1 MGLTGGLPTCLLS
14 EGSALQHL
22 SLGGNAL
29 SGALPEADPQLHL
42 TTLRIPE
49 VCTVHCQHCCGRLRK
64 SVVGICLPGARR
76 KMRGPAECRA
86 VPAAAQNG
94 LEGPLPASIATLPM
108 LRRLNANGNN
118 LSGELPESWS
128 RSLRFVN
135 LSSNA
140 FQGR

>member
-1 MGLTGGLPTCLLS
+1 
-14 EGSALQHL
+14 
-22 SLGGNAL
+22 
-29 SGALPEADPQLHL
+29 
-42 TTLRIPE
+42 
-49 VCTVHCQHCCGRLRK
+49 
-64 SVVGICLPGARR
+64 
-76 KMRGPAECRA
+76 